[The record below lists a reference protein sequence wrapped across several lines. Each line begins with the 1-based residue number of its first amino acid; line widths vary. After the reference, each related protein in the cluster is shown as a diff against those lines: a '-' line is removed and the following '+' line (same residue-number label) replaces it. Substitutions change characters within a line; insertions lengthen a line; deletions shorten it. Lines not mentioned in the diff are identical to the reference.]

1 VVMANSLV
9 WGSGIANFGTI
20 TKRKTAD
27 ESVSSST
34 TLQDDDHLTFPIA
47 ANEEWRATY
56 ELSFGA
62 TISAGGI
69 KLAFTTPSGATQE
82 LMAILGTNNSGDI
95 ANGFAGRNNTS
106 GSLVLNIVPSAGTD
120 AIVHASV
127 WVLNG
132 ATPGNVTLQFA
143 QASSS
148 ATATTSRKGGSMEA
162 TRIA

>member
-47 ANEEWRATY
+47 ANEEWTT
-56 ELSFGA
+56 
-62 TISAGGI
+62 TIQASYVHSAAGGV
-69 KLAFTTPSGATQE
+69 KAAVTVPSGATMHASVIGTGASFYQGATTTSGT
-82 LMAILGTNNSGDI
+82 AILVVSSG
-95 ANGFAGRNNTS
+95 
-106 GSLVLNIVPSAGTD
+106 VGTD
-120 AIVHASV
+120 AVFKV

-132 ATPGNVTLQFA
+132 ATPGNVTLQWA
-143 QASSS
+143 QNTSDGTST
-148 ATATTSRKGGSMEA
+148 TARKGSFENA
-162 TRIA
+162 TRVA